1 MIRTASC
8 LALIALAV
16 PALSAPPTPPSPPSA
31 PAAPAA
37 PPAPTAA
44 LKAEYLAEI
53 ADVQDKLH
61 QLAEEFPEAKYSWRP
76 AEGIRSVS
84 EVFLHVAGGTY
95 FLTRM
100 AGFPTPADVPKQI
113 EKIVGK
119 KEVIAQLDKSFAHL
133 RAAVAA
139 ATPES
144 MAKEVDFFG
153 QKSTV
158 RGMYMKAYGH
168 MSEHLGQAI
177 AYARSTGVV
186 PPWSKSE

>member
-1 MIRTASC
+1 MIRTASFV
-8 LALIALAV
+8 ALIALAV
-16 PALSAPPTPPSPPSA
+16 PSLSSAQTPPPLPP
-31 PAAPAA
+31 APAA
-37 PPAPTAA
+37 PPAPIAA

-100 AGFPTPADVPKQI
+100 AGVPTPADVPKQI

-133 RAAVAA
+133 RAAVEA

-158 RGMYMKAYGH
+158 RGVYMKAYGH